1 MLVQNLG
8 VWGRGD
14 QIRCIMGNV
23 KVAYTASFEK
33 GCRKKMH
40 ATIQK
45 GIVGGFDCTVF
56 QSNLNEW
63 YERPRTYVC

>member
-1 MLVQNLG
+1 
-8 VWGRGD
+8 
-14 QIRCIMGNV
+14 MGNV

-56 QSNLNEW
+56 QSNLNKW